1 VDEKIMKIM
10 TIDYYINGEIIYT
23 RSFDMTFLRCL
34 NEKEVE
40 KALLQVNERVCATH
54 TNRHTMVK
62 QMQRSGY
69 F

>member
-1 VDEKIMKIM
+1 MKIM
-10 TIDYYINGEIIYT
+10 TTDYYIDGEIMYT
-23 RSFDMTFLRCL
+23 RSFGSTFLRCL

-40 KALLQVNERVCATH
+40 KALLEVNERICAAH
-54 TNRHTMVK
+54 TNRHSMVK